1 MRSGP
6 DFTFIYVKFGPFWTL
21 KQKNII
27 VTVATLEY
35 NNNIVEEQI

>member
-1 MRSGP
+1 MISGP
-6 DFTFIYVKFGPFWTL
+6 DFTFIYVKFGPFCT
-21 KQKNII
+21 KKKKNII